1 MHRLLWVAALGPVFA
16 AGYLAGGWSAL
27 GGASK
32 DEVVRLR
39 ASERRLQHRVEAL
52 EATLRDEDQ
61 VGAGQRADAR
71 RQAPVRG
78 GSRWPDRSAA
88 GDRAPT
94 YGAVDLDGRPGPRSG
109 ARSSAS
115 DRNRRAADPAVT
127 ASTSAAL
134 EHFYAYLDEMN
145 APGAQARWQKMQ
157 QLADELRRMGP
168 VGAEVL
174 VEMLEGGTTGDE
186 RRVAAQLLGEL
197 QVQQAL
203 PLLRNIVER
212 DSDTALRRAAAAG
225 LRRLQTPETVPV
237 LESLLADPGED
248 RSIRMSAASGLAQM
262 DRSQGVAGLMQIFES
277 ASGDADGRAL
287 AFRALIS
294 LNDER
299 ALPFMRQLVTSN
311 AETTY
316 RLRAIRYLS
325 GQGDAQAL
333 PSLQQVMRSAT
344 EPSSIRDA
352 AAQAHSAISG
362 R

>member
-1 MHRLLWVAALGPVFA
+1 MHRLLWPAALVVVFGV
-16 AGYLAGGWSAL
+16 GYLAGGWSPR
-27 GGASK
+27 GAVSTE
-32 DEVVRLR
+32 EVARLR
-39 ASERRLQHRVEAL
+39 ASESRLQHRVRTL
-52 EATLRDEDQ
+52 EATLRDEEQ
-61 VGAGQRADAR
+61 VGADRRADAR
-71 RQAPVRG
+71 RPAAGRG
-78 GSRWPDRSAA
+78 GSRWPDRGAA
-88 GDRAPT
+88 GGRATT
-94 YGAVDLDGRPGPRSG
+94 YGAVSLDGRLGQPGG
-109 ARSSAS
+109 ARAAAP
-115 DRNRRAADPAVT
+115 DRNRRGAEPAVT

-174 VEMLEGGTTGDE
+174 VNMLEGGTTGDE

-203 PLLRNIVER
+203 PLLRNIVEQ
-212 DSDTALRRAAAAG
+212 DSDISLRRAATAG

-237 LESLLADPGED
+237 LESLLADPSED

-299 ALPFMRQLVTSN
+299 ALPFMRRLVTSS
-311 AETTY
+311 AETTF
-316 RLRAIRYLS
+316 RLRAIGYLS
-325 GQGDAQAL
+325 GQGDVQAL

-352 AAQAHSAISG
+352 AARAHSAISG